1 MATQEHS
8 ASDSGIYDDSY
19 HGSRNANVTT
29 ARNST
34 TSTFDNQGGGS
45 GFLAVNYILSGHAQW
60 ASFGGGTTNQV
71 YRSFLSFPLGLGDW
85 GGETINSVSLRLHQ
99 LTDLST
105 FFQNWSAE
113 GSFYVVKGTGA
124 AAYTANTAW
133 NDLDGWVSSGTYEG
147 NVTKF
152 ADAVSCSSNTTYNID
167 LNSDAVAAVQTMA
180 NNMALGPT
188 LDHLHIAL
196 IHDSDWTD
204 SGYPD
209 TSAGLG
215 TFEGAYIANMEHS
228 TSSLRPLLTVTYGE
242 SEEEEEESVTHNSV
256 FFGTNF

>member
-8 ASDSGIYDDSY
+8 ASDSGTYDDSY
-19 HGSRNANVTT
+19 HGSRNLNVTT

-45 GFLAVNYILSGHAQW
+45 GFLAVNYLQAGHSQW
-60 ASFGGGTTNQV
+60 AGFGGGTTNQV
-71 YRSFLSFPLGLGDW
+71 YRAFLSFPLGLGDW

-99 LTDLST
+99 LTNTSS
-105 FFQNWSAE
+105 FFQTFSAE
-113 GSFYVVKGTGA
+113 GSFYVAKATGA
-124 AAYTANTAW
+124 AAFTANTAW

-147 NVTKF
+147 NVTKWSS
-152 ADAVSCSSNTTYNID
+152 AVSCSSNTTYNID

-180 NNMALGPT
+180 DNMAGGAT

-209 TSAGLG
+209 TSSGLG
-215 TFEGAYIANMEHS
+215 TFEGAYLANMEHS

-242 SEEEEEESVTHNSV
+242 SEEE
-256 FFGTNF
+256 

>member
-1 MATQEHS
+1 S
-8 ASDSGIYDDSY
+8 S
-19 HGSRNANVTT
+19 
-29 ARNST
+29 
-34 TSTFDNQGGGS
+34 
-45 GFLAVNYILSGHAQW
+45 
-60 ASFGGGTTNQV
+60 
-71 YRSFLSFPLGLGDW
+71 
-85 GGETINSVSLRLHQ
+85 
-99 LTDLST
+99 

-113 GSFYVVKGTGA
+113 GSFYVAKATGA
-124 AAYTANTAW
+124 VAYTSNTAW

-147 NVTKF
+147 NVTKY

-180 NNMALGPT
+180 DNMTGGAT
-188 LDHLHIAL
+188 LDTLYIAL

-209 TSAGLG
+209 TSSGLG

-242 SEEEEEESVTHNSV
+242 SEEAVTHNSV
-256 FFGTNF
+256 FFGANF

>member
-8 ASDSGIYDDSY
+8 ASDSGNYDDSH

-34 TSTFDNQGGGS
+34 TSTWDNQGSTS
-45 GFLAVNYILSGHAQW
+45 GFMPTNYLQAGHSQW

-71 YRSFLSFPLGLGDW
+71 YRAFLSFPLGLGDW

-99 LTDLST
+99 LTNTSS
-105 FFQNWSAE
+105 FFQTFSAE

-152 ADAVSCSSNTTYNID
+152 ANAVSCSSNTTYNID

-180 NNMALGPT
+180 DNMAGGAT

-209 TSAGLG
+209 TSSGLG
-215 TFEGAYIANMEHS
+215 TFEGAYLANMEHS

-242 SEEEEEESVTHNSV
+242 SEEESVTHNSV

>member
-1 MATQEHS
+1 MPTQDHS
-8 ASDSGIYDDSY
+8 ASDSGTYDDS
-19 HGSRNANVTT
+19 HHFSRNTNVTT

-34 TSTFDNQGGGS
+34 TSTWDNQGSTSGFMPVNYLQAGHSRYLLGFGGS
-45 GFLAVNYILSGHAQW
+45 
-60 ASFGGGTTNQV
+60 TTITHQV
-71 YRSFLSFPLGLGDW
+71 YRAFLSFPLGLGDW

-99 LTDLST
+99 LTDLSS
-105 FFQNWSAE
+105 FFQNFSAE

-180 NNMALGPT
+180 DNMAGGAT

-204 SGYPD
+204 SDYPD
-209 TSAGLG
+209 TTDNIG

-228 TSSLRPLLTVTYGE
+228 TSYYRPLLTVTYGE
-242 SEEEEEESVTHNSV
+242 VAATDNSV

>member
-1 MATQEHS
+1 MPTQEHS
-8 ASDSGIYDDSY
+8 ASDSGSYDDSY
-19 HGSRNANVTT
+19 HGSRNLNVTT

-60 ASFGGGTTNQV
+60 TVGFGGSTSTTNQV
-71 YRSFLSFPLGLGDW
+71 YRAFLSFPLGLGDW

-99 LTDLST
+99 LPDLSS

-113 GSFYVVKGTGA
+113 GSFYVVKATGA
-124 AAYTANTAW
+124 AAFTANTAW

-152 ADAVSCSSNTTYNID
+152 SDAVSCSSNTTYNID

-180 NNMALGPT
+180 DNMTGGAT
-188 LDHLHIAL
+188 LDMLHIAL

-209 TSAGLG
+209 TSPNIG

-242 SEEEEEESVTHNSV
+242 SEEAVTHNSV